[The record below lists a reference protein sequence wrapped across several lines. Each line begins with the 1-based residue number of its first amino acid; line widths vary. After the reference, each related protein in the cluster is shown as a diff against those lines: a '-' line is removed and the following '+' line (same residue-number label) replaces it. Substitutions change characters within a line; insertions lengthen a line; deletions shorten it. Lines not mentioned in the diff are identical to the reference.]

1 MNFLPVLALT
11 YMFNAAFIPFDSYGY
26 QERHTSYDNAN
37 SIEFRLGL
45 DICNVVEIYGGEASC
60 QTPAGGLSFSPY
72 KQLYYVGAEAHYT
85 VNDKLTIKA
94 GIIRDCYHPV
104 NAWGKTDGKVD
115 GASLKIYV
123 TASGKIPIW

>member
-1 MNFLPVLALT
+1 MRFTEEKQAVKLL
-11 YMFNAAFIPFDSYGY
+11 
-26 QERHTSYDNAN
+26 Q
-37 SIEFRLGL
+37 
-45 DICNVVEIYGGEASC
+45 VVC
-60 QTPAGGLSFSPY
+60 PFSPY